1 MFFSIKSCGFFKKS
15 THGDRMP
22 DDAIA
27 ISDEEY
33 VLLTEALSN
42 GKIVSGYKNGVF
54 VVEDQ
59 EGPSTAEALHNAKVN
74 LRAMRAP
81 MLDALTGIAGRAE
94 RAGNTALAL
103 EADALAEQLLD
114 ITDDPALNAAT
125 TYEAMQA
132 AGVDAY
138 RAIAATAS
146 PALASVFKEITGA

>member
-15 THGDRMP
+15 IHGDRMP

-33 VLLTEALSN
+33 VLLTDALSN

-54 VVEDQ
+54 VVEEQ
-59 EGPSTAEALHNAKVN
+59 KGPSIAEALHNAKFHI
-74 LRAMRAP
+74 RAIRAP
-81 MLDALTGIAGRAE
+81 MLDALTGIAGRAA
-94 RAGNTALAL
+94 RAGNDTLAA

-114 ITDDPALNAAT
+114 ITADPDLNTAT

-132 AGVDAY
+132 AGVAAY
-138 RAIAATAS
+138 RRMAAVAS
-146 PALASVFKEITGA
+146 PALASVFKEITGV